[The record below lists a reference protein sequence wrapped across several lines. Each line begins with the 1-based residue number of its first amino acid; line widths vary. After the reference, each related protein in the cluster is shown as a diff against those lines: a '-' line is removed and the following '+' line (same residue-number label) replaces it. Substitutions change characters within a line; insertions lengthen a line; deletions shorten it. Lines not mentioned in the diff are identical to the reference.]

1 MAHTQADQRG
11 ARRFPLA
18 LPISLRFSGTGKPSV
33 TAHTRDVSSRGVF
46 FYVDAD
52 LAEGSAVDFVMTLP
66 EEITLA
72 APIRVHCHGKIV
84 RTDHAGKFRGVAVA
98 IDKYDF
104 VKNDE

>member
-1 MAHTQADQRG
+1 MVHPQTEQRG

-18 LPISLRFSGTGKPSV
+18 LPISLRVPSYGKPSV
-33 TAHTRDVSSRGVF
+33 DAHTRDVSARGVF

-52 LAEGSAVDFVMTLP
+52 LAQGSAVDFIMTLP

-72 APIRVHCHGKIV
+72 LPIRVHCHGKIV
-84 RTDHAGKFRGVAVA
+84 RVDISDNYRGVAVA

-104 VKNDE
+104 VNTDA